1 MGSPT
6 VAITTMQSLFLEG
19 RRMQRTCWG
28 GVAPGGR
35 VVDQDVDYLLCGP
48 PPIHAG
54 VDCGGAAGRQ
64 P

>member
-1 MGSPT
+1 
-6 VAITTMQSLFLEG
+6 
-19 RRMQRTCWG
+19 MQRSRWG